1 MQALL
6 NKKEKEQLVIQLYQ
20 DGKTIRDISSAVHM
34 SFGDIGKIIKRLDGK
49 DDINMSNKSK
59 ATQALFFI

>member
-20 DGKTIRDISSAVHM
+20 DGKTIRDIASAAHM
-34 SFGDIGKIIKRLDGK
+34 SFSDIGKIIKRIDGK
-49 DDINMSNKSK
+49 DVLI
-59 ATQALFFI
+59 